1 MFPESSHYWSCCL
14 KIFLSPL
21 KHARWSEKSL
31 AHVKNWYHYQLFKRN
46 PKKYSLF
53 HWFPLSLRAHIV
65 FILFKVML
73 KFCFLLKWSD
83 WSWQQKMIFLRPG
96 LFPDV
101 RKKLYSGLI
110 RLPDVNFYTGSVGFS
125 YCPTCFFT
133 ECWFLVFPR
142 RSPQLCPGYSSQPPP
157 GEHTPGFWW
166 TNPRSSQHS
175 PHKKTSGIIL

>member
-31 AHVKNWYHYQLFKRN
+31 AHVKNWYHYQPFKRN

-83 WSWQQKMIFLRPG
+83 SSWRQKMIFLRPG

-101 RKKLYSGLI
+101 RKKLYLGLI
-110 RLPDVNFYTGSVGFS
+110 RLPDVESIQVLGLQLLSYLFLHRVLVAGVSTPYLPNSVLAT
-125 YCPTCFFT
+125 PANLL
-133 ECWFLVFPR
+133 LVNK
-142 RSPQLCPGYSSQPPP
+142 PQVIA
-157 GEHTPGFWW
+157 
-166 TNPRSSQHS
+166 
-175 PHKKTSGIIL
+175 GIGLI